1 MSVKINFR
9 IQDDKS
15 ITQARRTFD
24 ASNCEPATLG
34 LSEGRTPT
42 KVRDFGC
49 MGNKR
54 YLSSHI
60 QSQPDAGDY
69 SYSGMHDHGPL
80 PPPIEGG
87 DVALL
92 IGCVDAAKRC
102 SDEFLTNVIKKEK
115 ARSPPKKAEK
125 NRKRAKK

>member
-1 MSVKINFR
+1 MASSERYPVSVKINFR

-42 KVRDFGC
+42 K
-49 MGNKR
+49 
-54 YLSSHI
+54 
-60 QSQPDAGDY
+60 PDAGDY